1 MALVRSQE
9 QRQLELLRHMRCKQE
24 RRSWCSRFRKEQH
37 KQEQR
42 RSRCRK
48 ELHM

>member
-1 MALVRSQE
+1 
-9 QRQLELLRHMRCKQE
+9 MRCKQE

-48 ELHM
+48 ELHMQEQQHSRRKELHS